1 MGETERLSVEAINN
15 AIKQA
20 LEAME
25 QAEIVIAHLRVEV
38 DYWKAKALGIA
49 ND

>member
-1 MGETERLSVEAINN
+1 MGETERLSVDAINN
-15 AIKQA
+15 AIAQA

-25 QAEIVIAHLRVEV
+25 QAEILIGQLRIEVEF
-38 DYWKAKALGIA
+38 WKNKALGGG